1 MLRSLIFVKKHK
13 KTLPWMNPICN
24 SAYFICSIHFYLTMK
39 K

>member
-24 SAYFICSIHFYLTMK
+24 SAFSYVQSIFI
-39 K
+39 